1 MSNLLKIDTI
11 WPIFEFKAEIIINP
25 CLASGR
31 ALDEAAD
38 DAADPELVALRRRH
52 HVQLSLIE
60 SAFKIESQLGI
71 G

>member
-1 MSNLLKIDTI
+1 MM
-11 WPIFEFKAEIIINP
+11 NP

-52 HVQLSLIE
+52 HVQLSLLE
-60 SAFKIESQLGI
+60 SKNKVRDIDTPNLMKVGQRALF
-71 G
+71 

>member
-1 MSNLLKIDTI
+1 MSIYVSVQNR
-11 WPIFEFKAEIIINP
+11 PIFEFKEENP

-52 HVQLSLIE
+52 HVQLSLIG
-60 SAFKIESQLGI
+60 SGKN
-71 G
+71 